1 MWLFQ
6 DFLDQSKQLN
16 QAPSRSLP
24 AYHPP
29 NKKYKII
36 HQALTIPNLPAPLHY
51 LNFLSMIGQPNTP
64 MFRNNSAIRTTP
76 LDTATVLAS
85 SSPHMAGQLNRYSI
99 SAECSFQEKTFKFAN
114 KEQLMGAFPKF
125 QIQRKDTELSFEI
138 EITTTPLISHFTKLR
153 FGLAEHWSVLC
164 RCQGEVKYKEQ
175 CFDIDQLGAFE
186 YARSIDFSYL
196 PLAFFTYQV
205 INLVD
210 QRQLLLEQIRDSF
223 NRIVQSRIYIR
234 DLQKQQTHMFD
245 RMVRFQVHRVY
256 PAVKTP
262 NGQKMYLPREFEW
275 HYQDEQGHHIHLCA
289 QSRGDFKFGLAAGY
303 VGSFKYQL
311 KMDNYEEQGESGY
324 CEYVDCRALKWQE
337 KKSQEKNRN
346 EIGEIVPF
354 SLKK

>member
-16 QAPSRSLP
+16 QTPSRSLP

-36 HQALTIPNLPAPLHY
+36 HQAVTIPNLPAPLHY

-64 MFRNNSAIRTTP
+64 MLRNNSAIRTTA

-85 SSPHMAGQLNRYSI
+85 SSPHMAGQLSRYSI
-99 SAECSFQEKTFKFAN
+99 SAECAFEKQQFKFAN
-114 KEQLMGAFPKF
+114 KEHVIGAFPKF
-125 QIQRKDTELSFEI
+125 QIQRKDSELSFEI
-138 EITTTPLISHFTKLR
+138 EVITTPLISHFTKLR
-153 FGLAEHWSVLC
+153 FGLAEHWSVMC
-164 RCQGEVKYKEQ
+164 QCQGEVKYKGQ
-175 CFDIDQLGAFE
+175 HYDIDQLGAFE
-186 YARSIDFSYL
+186 YGRSVDFSYV
-196 PLAFFTYQV
+196 PLAFFTYQI
-205 INLVD
+205 INLAD

-223 NRIVQSRIYIR
+223 NRVVQSRIYLR
-234 DLQKQQTHMFD
+234 DLKKQQTSMFD
-245 RMVRFQVHRVY
+245 QMVRFQVHRVY

-275 HYQDEQGHHIHLCA
+275 CYQGEQGYRIHICA

-303 VGSFKYQL
+303 VGSFKYQV
-311 KMDNYEEQGESGY
+311 KIDNYEENGESGY

-337 KKSQEKNRN
+337 HNSQEKIRN

>member
-85 SSPHMAGQLNRYSI
+85 SSPHMAGQQNRYSI

-138 EITTTPLISHFTKLR
+138 EITTTPLISHFTKLPLINISPNCVLVLLSI
-153 FGLAEHWSVLC
+153 GLYCVDVREKLNIKNSAMTLISWVLLNT
-164 RCQGEVKYKEQ
+164 RAAST
-175 CFDIDQLGAFE
+175 L
-186 YARSIDFSYL
+186 
-196 PLAFFTYQV
+196 V
-205 INLVD
+205 I
-210 QRQLLLEQIRDSF
+210 
-223 NRIVQSRIYIR
+223 
-234 DLQKQQTHMFD
+234 
-245 RMVRFQVHRVY
+245 Y
-256 PAVKTP
+256 P
-262 NGQKMYLPREFEW
+262 
-275 HYQDEQGHHIHLCA
+275 
-289 QSRGDFKFGLAAGY
+289 
-303 VGSFKYQL
+303 
-311 KMDNYEEQGESGY
+311 
-324 CEYVDCRALKWQE
+324 
-337 KKSQEKNRN
+337 
-346 EIGEIVPF
+346 
-354 SLKK
+354 